1 MGTRPRTVPR
11 VRKGSFSGTG
21 LATCRR
27 LCPSVAGKEGLVSG
41 CSGPPCRGSSA
52 QGWGDQTL
60 PLPLFPGAS
69 GYFLPPAVCFG
80 SLPSHGTLLLLSSPA
95 LWGPNPKVLV
105 ERRM

>member
-1 MGTRPRTVPR
+1 M
-11 VRKGSFSGTG
+11 SGW
-21 LATCRR
+21 
-27 LCPSVAGKEGLVSG
+27 
-41 CSGPPCRGSSA
+41 SGPPCRGSSA